1 MSLLQVGLTSFRQLP
16 RVTLLDK
23 LIDKEVSQIKERRKN
38 KEERRKKKRRKKKEG
53 RRRRKEEEE
62 EEKEEEEE
70 ETVILTMTV
79 NLVLV
84 DETDVFR
91 RTEARHE
98 HDLMSKSQALTHHA
112 GNAKLVVQGRHS
124 QRYVVRGQL
133 VIVLV
138 VAAVNTCTNK
148 TMPSNRFHSSR

>member
-38 KEERRKKKRRKKKEG
+38 KKIKKKEG
-53 RRRRKEEEE
+53 RRRRKEEQE
-62 EEKEEEEE
+62 EEKEEEE

-91 RTEARHE
+91 RTEARHK

-112 GNAKLVVQGRHS
+112 GNAKLVVQGQHS

-148 TMPSNRFHSSR
+148 TMPSNRFHSLIIISR